1 MSKVIDNA
9 SQKLA
14 LKKGNSKL
22 SDAVFRKR
30 VPDPSL
36 MTDIIWSR
44 IRNFK
49 LLLRFLSKTS
59 LRLWVCII

>member
-36 MTDIIWSR
+36 MADINWSR
-44 IRNFK
+44 IRNSK
-49 LLLRFLSKTS
+49 LLLRFLFKNQS
-59 LRLWVCII
+59 